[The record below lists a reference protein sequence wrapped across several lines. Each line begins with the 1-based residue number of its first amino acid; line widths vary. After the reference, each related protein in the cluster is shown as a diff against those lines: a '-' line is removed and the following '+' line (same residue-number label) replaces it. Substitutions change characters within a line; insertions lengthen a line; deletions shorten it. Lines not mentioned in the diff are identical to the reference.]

1 MKIEIEINEDLLE
14 WIINSLYSNADINDL
29 EQIEIIEYLESKQN
43 ED

>member
-1 MKIEIEINEDLLE
+1 MGIEIEINEDLLE

>member
-14 WIINSLYSNADINDL
+14 WIINSLYSNIDTDNL
-29 EQIEIIEYLESKQN
+29 EQIEIVEYLESKQN